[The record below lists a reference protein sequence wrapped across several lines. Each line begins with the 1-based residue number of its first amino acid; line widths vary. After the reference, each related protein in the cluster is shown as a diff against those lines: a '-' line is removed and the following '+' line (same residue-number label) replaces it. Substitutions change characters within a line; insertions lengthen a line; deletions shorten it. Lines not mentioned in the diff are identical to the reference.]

1 MAVFAAENLSCLRG
15 QNLIFS
21 GLRFSLQSGG
31 ALVLAG
37 PNGSGKSSLLRVLAG
52 LIPPFV
58 GAVRFDD
65 ETVSDDRQAH
75 ADRMHYVGHANA
87 IKAPLSVRENLAF
100 WAGLNNVPGDV
111 DRALDAFDLV
121 PIADTPGRILSSGQR
136 RRLNLARLML
146 GQRPLWLLDE
156 PTVGLDI
163 ASCKRLED
171 LIAAHRAGGGMVVLS
186 THVGID
192 VPDHEVLDIGP
203 FSQAMGQPGLAV
215 EMDAA

>member
-21 GLRFSLQSGG
+21 GVNFSLGAGG

-58 GAVRFDD
+58 GQLTFDGED
-65 ETVSDDRQAH
+65 ISQDRQDH
-75 ADRMHYVGHANA
+75 ADRMVYVGHANA

-100 WAGLNNVPGDV
+100 WAGLNDVPQHV
-111 DRALDAFDLV
+111 DRALEAFDLM

-146 GQRPLWLLDE
+146 ADRPLWLLDE
-156 PTVGLDI
+156 PTVGLDV
-163 ASCKRLED
+163 ASCKRLEG
-171 LIAAHRAGGGMVVLS
+171 LIAGHRAGGGLVVLS

-203 FSQAMGQPGLAV
+203 FSQAMGQPGLTV
-215 EMDAA
+215 ELDAI